1 MTKTANLACSGNTEK
16 KPPGDGH
23 PSGAYFVLTWKY
35 LLSWLSLVYARF
47 FFLSSFVC
55 MLSVASVRLC
65 KAFFICWCLIRG
77 AGGKSPRIGGKA
89 ISGHFIFICS
99 LKWPRQVLFFCFCR
113 CSFI

>member
-35 LLSWLSLVYARF
+35 LLSWLFFCQVLFACSLGP
-47 FFLSSFVC
+47 LGG
-55 MLSVASVRLC
+55 SVRR
-65 KAFFICWCLIRG
+65 FILHWCLRWG
-77 AGGKSPRIGGKA
+77 AGGKSPRISGKA
-89 ISGHFIFICS
+89 IFAHFIFI
-99 LKWPRQVLFFCFCR
+99 LALGWPRQVLFFCFCG

>member
-1 MTKTANLACSGNTEK
+1 MEHRFCLDEILGKVSEMINTEK

-65 KAFFICWCLIRG
+65 KAFFICWCL
-77 AGGKSPRIGGKA
+77 S
-89 ISGHFIFICS
+89 
-99 LKWPRQVLFFCFCR
+99 
-113 CSFI
+113 

>member
-65 KAFFICWCLIRG
+65 KAFFICWCLKL
-77 AGGKSPRIGGKA
+77 GGLGENPPELAARPFLGI
-89 ISGHFIFICS
+89 
-99 LKWPRQVLFFCFCR
+99 LFLYAL
-113 CSFI
+113 